1 MFEAMVL
8 CFDSELYTY
17 QSKRIVRPSSGLEQ
31 IQVGRGYVLS
41 TGQRN
46 REIFPGAALGFPSLG
61 GSRRAHTWHMA
72 LGGFIH
78 MGMARPP
85 RRRETDQGS
94 GIRDQGP
101 TRSLS
106 EAGTSPTSTNL
117 CLRARARFPLSLS
130 PSPALPLSLPL
141 PLPLSHVTEE
151 GSRCAQI
158 MHASYCYSYRAT
170 SLLACIQ
177 PYTRMLPRI
186 SNVPQKPIALD
197 PFDYMATT
205 GLAGNRLVPL
215 ATNRIYGRLG
225 MLRRRFWL
233 FVGVITVSLIALYYG
248 FPRATRATDR
258 LQEAVLDR
266 DELSAYIDNIDA
278 LLLDHPKHWPGE

>member
-215 ATNRIYGRLG
+215 AVRWGDYGIADRPV
-225 MLRRRFWL
+225 LR
-233 FVGVITVSLIALYYG
+233 VSPGDESHGSTPRGRTGPGRALSLHRQHRCLA
-248 FPRATRATDR
+248 PRP
-258 LQEAVLDR
+258 
-266 DELSAYIDNIDA
+266 S
-278 LLLDHPKHWPGE
+278 